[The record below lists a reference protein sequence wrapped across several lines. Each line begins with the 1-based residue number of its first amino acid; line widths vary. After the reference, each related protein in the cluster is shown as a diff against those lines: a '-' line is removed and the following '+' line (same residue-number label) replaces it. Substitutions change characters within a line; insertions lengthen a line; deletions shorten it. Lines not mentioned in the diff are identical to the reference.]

1 MYKIF
6 FTMLG
11 CLAATAAV
19 AQTDCS
25 APVLQVLHN
34 GQAIPATG
42 SALPAS
48 AQMRLVPAPGCPA
61 AGSYRATGAEV
72 TLVRAGRP
80 VLPIMLVSQS
90 HLDLRA
96 LQRVARPGDHL
107 FVFIP
112 YENML
117 VVAADGSQRPY
128 AKPTPKPD
136 RPKLA
141 PNDAKGVS
149 FKWLI
154 VPPELGAK

>member
-1 MYKIF
+1 
-6 FTMLG
+6 MLG
-11 CLAATAAV
+11 CLAATAAT

-61 AGSYRATGAEV
+61 AGSYCATGAEV

-80 VLPIMLVSQS
+80 VLPIMLVPQS
-90 HLDLRA
+90 RLDLRP
-96 LQRVARPGDHL
+96 LQRIAQPGDHL

-112 YENML
+112 YENLL

-128 AKPTPKPD
+128 AKPTPKPGRLD
-136 RPKLA
+136 LTPD
-141 PNDAKGVS
+141 DAKGIS

-154 VPPELGAK
+154 VQPGLGAK